1 MGEGRRVNNSTSSV
15 YFYTNE
21 IAKQV
26 NAANSTI
33 LRWADEL
40 TKVGYE
46 FERDEVGGKEQYR
59 FNETD
64 LEVLQTFK
72 KYRDLNYSLPTCAIK
87 VMEERKTIL
96 SPIHKKS
103 VIEDEGVSLS
113 TENLLDDIVEQK
125 IKERLEPFLAQL
137 QKVDQRLLELKG
149 FEDQVQKLPPP
160 PTHDEIRQI
169 AREEEKLRARITFDV
184 NTKLREQAIRL
195 WNEKPVTERTIKVFF
210 KRIENE
216 SLKSEFVR
224 KYMEQHFQEE
234 FDKQYQEIEKER
246 EGV

>member
-1 MGEGRRVNNSTSSV
+1 MNNSTSSV

-33 LRWADEL
+33 LRWAEEL

-59 FNETD
+59 FNEED
-64 LEVLQTFK
+64 LEVLLTFK
-72 KYRDLNYSLPTCAIK
+72 KYRDLNFSLPTCAVK
-87 VMEERKTIL
+87 VIEERKTIL
-96 SPIHKKS
+96 SPIHKEPVVK
-103 VIEDEGVSLS
+103 DEGLSLS
-113 TENLLDDIVEQK
+113 TENVIDDIVDQK
-125 IKERLEPFLAQL
+125 LREKLEPFLAHL
-137 QKVDQRLLELKG
+137 QKVDQRLFELKD
-149 FEDQVQKLPPP
+149 FEDRVQNLPAP
-160 PTHDEIRQI
+160 PTHDEIRRI

-184 NTKLREQAIRL
+184 NTKLREQAIKL
-195 WNEKPVTERTIKVFF
+195 WNEKPVAERTIKVFF

-216 SLKSEFVR
+216 SLKSEFIR
-224 KYMEQHFQEE
+224 QYMEQHFQEE
-234 FDKQYQEIEKER
+234 FDKQYQEIEKES